1 MYPTVDKQ
9 AGQIPVKK
17 KGVARL
23 VAAARYSWQG
33 IGSAFSSEE
42 AFRLEVYA
50 FLIMAPLGL
59 WLGVGALEKV
69 LLIGSLILLMII
81 ELFNTAIEAVVNRTG
96 PEFHE
101 LSRNAKDM
109 GSACVLLGI
118 VLVIFTWL
126 MILGSKLPAVLAG

>member
-1 MYPTVDKQ
+1 MYPAVDKH
-9 AGQIPVKK
+9 AGEIPVKK
-17 KGVARL
+17 KGVTRL
-23 VAAARYSWQG
+23 IAAARYSWQG
-33 IGSAFSSEE
+33 IGAAFASEE

-50 FLIMAPLGL
+50 LVIMAPLGL
-59 WLGVGALEKV
+59 WLGAGAVEKV
-69 LLIGSLILLMII
+69 LLIGSLILLIII
-81 ELFNTAIEAVVNRTG
+81 ELFNTAIEAVVNRIG

-118 VLVIFTWL
+118 VLVIFTWV